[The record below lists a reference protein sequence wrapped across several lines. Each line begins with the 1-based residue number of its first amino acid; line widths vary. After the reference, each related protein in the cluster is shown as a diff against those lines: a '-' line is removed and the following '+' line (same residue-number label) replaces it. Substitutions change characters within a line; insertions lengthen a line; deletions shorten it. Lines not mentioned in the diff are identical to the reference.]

1 MRSVATTRG
10 VIAACA
16 ATTAVALG
24 VCAHSGASRRLNRAV
39 RRAIRPKRG
48 PRIVKVA
55 KAMSYFGV
63 PTLHPLVAIAAS
75 LAISGVKR
83 RPAPS
88 AAIASI
94 LVVLLD
100 KGARVV
106 VHQRRPPRATK
117 HSGLNRFAYPS
128 GHTAAAAAITLA
140 AAIDLGEGRSR
151 EEQAL
156 LFTASCICTI
166 AVGWSRLELDE
177 HWIDD
182 VIGGWATGVAS
193 AIATVSAVDA
203 LTRR

>member
-1 MRSVATTRG
+1 M
-10 VIAACA
+10 
-16 ATTAVALG
+16 
-24 VCAHSGASRRLNRAV
+24 V
-39 RRAIRPKRG
+39 RPRRG

-55 KAMSYFGV
+55 KAMSYLGV

-75 LAISGVKR
+75 LAISSVKR

-100 KGARVV
+100 KGARLV
-106 VHQRRPPRATK
+106 VHQKRPPKATK
-117 HSGLNRFAYPS
+117 HSGLNRFGYPS

-140 AAIDLGEGRSR
+140 AAIDLGEGRSA
-151 EEQAL
+151 EERSFLYA
-156 LFTASCICTI
+156 ASCLCSI

-182 VIGGWATGVAS
+182 VVGGWATGVAA
-193 AIATVSAVDA
+193 AIATASALDA
-203 LTRR
+203 LRHHDSPLTASIRD